1 MLNRFSVRSRCGL
14 EWNLASAGQ
23 IVARFQAHDALRT
36 LLLSGVNFHQIFAQS
51 PFANNTLDFIA
62 LWILDE
68 MRSSAFC
75 SFATQTPQTYGEYA
89 SGKTTI
95 PSGGG
100 SPLAIRINVVQ
111 PGCSRSVLN

>member
-68 MRSSAFC
+68 MRAPH
-75 SFATQTPQTYGEYA
+75 FA
-89 SGKTTI
+89 
-95 PSGGG
+95 
-100 SPLAIRINVVQ
+100 PLLLKPHKPTGNTLAARRLFRLAAD
-111 PGCSRSVLN
+111 PL